1 MNAQPQKKKKSKCK
15 TNRKLRKQAQRR
27 ERVNGVRTGIEEK
40 KKWKKKTQER
50 KSERSENGKRMEMG
64 KEEMERTRT
73 GHVEGGASIMGR
85 GKGKKQNRAGHV
97 D

>member
-1 MNAQPQKKKKSKCK
+1 
-15 TNRKLRKQAQRR
+15 
-27 ERVNGVRTGIEEK
+27 
-40 KKWKKKTQER
+40 
-50 KSERSENGKRMEMG
+50 MEMG

-97 D
+97 DWSEKRRIGGFIIFLLDRCQQDKQQAVRVLFVYKIEIEIEKRYRLKNETEIAW